1 MLTQADGGGDR
12 RRFSRIAFHRPA
24 VLTLG
29 GRVTTCRVLDVALR
43 GALLE
48 MPEGFDGAPHARARI
63 DIHLDEVGTEHILM
77 DGELVH
83 VEDGHVGFACDE
95 IDLDSIAHLRRLVEL
110 NLGDEELLHREL
122 GALVRARPH

>member
-1 MLTQADGGGDR
+1 MLTQADSGADR

-29 GRVTTCRVLDVALR
+29 GRVTTCRVLDLALR

-48 MPEGFDGAPHARARI
+48 VPASFEGAPRERARI
-63 DIHLDEVGTEHILM
+63 DIHLDELGTEHIRM

-83 VEDGHVGFACDE
+83 VEDGRVGFACDE
-95 IDLDSIAHLRRLVEL
+95 IDLDSIAHLRRFVEL
-110 NLGDEELLHREL
+110 NLGDDALLHREL
-122 GALVRARPH
+122 GALIRPRPR

>member
-1 MLTQADGGGDR
+1 MLTQADGGADR

-29 GRVTTCRVLDVALR
+29 GRVTTCRVLDLALR

-48 MPEGFDGAPHARARI
+48 VPAGFDGAPRERARI
-63 DIHLDEVGTEHILM
+63 DILLDELGTEHIRM

-83 VEDGHVGFACDE
+83 VEDDHVGFACDE
-95 IDLDSIAHLRRLVEL
+95 IDLDSIAHLRRFVEL
-110 NLGDEELLHREL
+110 NLGDDALLHREL